1 MLNTIRLRAIQAL
14 LGATYA
20 LLAAVAL
27 ARTAS
32 IATLLVSAAVMLGA
46 YCTARTVPDARVS
59 SGAAWGF
66 AAVPLVLLGIG
77 IVGEAVGGMA
87 ASTWVAIVMAYCAG
101 NRLRA
106 AGIGPAR

>member
-1 MLNTIRLRAIQAL
+1 MRTTIRLRAVQ
-14 LGATYA
+14 A
-20 LLAAVAL
+20 LLAAAYAVLAAIAL
-27 ARTAS
+27 ARAAS

-46 YCTARTVPDARVS
+46 YGTARTVPDVRVS
-59 SGAAWGF
+59 SGTAWGI

-77 IVGEAVGGMA
+77 VVAAALGGA
-87 ASTWVAIVMAYCAG
+87 AARTWVVIVMAYCAG